1 MFRYGIYI
9 YIWKCFDNSLSQFHS
24 FTCLPNI
31 YIFRDTW
38 VEWAL
43 FYWWGCKETVSDEWA
58 ERKGRYQLL
67 VLQIAGTCLFNS
79 ISTLLGEIEST
90 YEMLRMKTVRKF
102 ITSRYLYGEL
112 LEYLKCATE
121 KKNESFE
128 EEILDTIKNSNYAN
142 IMHLK
147 AFVTLT
153 NRHMNSTVENVLA
166 DRRFFHRYIT
176 PPTNEEWSSTEK

>member
-1 MFRYGIYI
+1 
-9 YIWKCFDNSLSQFHS
+9 
-24 FTCLPNI
+24 
-31 YIFRDTW
+31 
-38 VEWAL
+38 
-43 FYWWGCKETVSDEWA
+43 
-58 ERKGRYQLL
+58 
-67 VLQIAGTCLFNS
+67 
-79 ISTLLGEIEST
+79 
-90 YEMLRMKTVRKF
+90 MLRMKTVRKF

-153 NRHMNSTVENVLA
+153 NRHMNSTVENGLA

-176 PPTNEEWSSTEK
+176 PPTNEEWRSTEK